1 MKKQIL
7 FFLLFPIITLGQ
19 DFYYLYPC
27 NFEDTCSIIQ
37 FDTSSNNIWQIGTP
51 NKILFD
57 SSYSSSKALVTDTSN
72 YYPINNHSTFEI
84 HLAEAPHLVEVYFK
98 YKLDTDTLRDGFN
111 IDLLYDTTI
120 GWISATDTFPGFME
134 GGPLVNSFLN
144 LYSLDDTLYN
154 GEFGM
159 SGSSDGWQEATI
171 GLIWSLPIK
180 QYSEIIDTLIFRFN
194 FISDSIETNHEGM
207 MIDDIRVI
215 APILGNIDEVEDDY
229 FTAFPNPVDDI
240 LTLELDEQVNEDF
253 QLKIIDCLGRELIN
267 DEIINEK
274 KEINTEDWKKGV
286 YFVSLY
292 NNAQLLTT
300 QKIIKQ

>member
-7 FFLLFPIITLGQ
+7 FFLLLPILGFCQ
-19 DFYYLYPC
+19 SIHYQFDC

-37 FDTSSNNIWQIGTP
+37 LDTSSNTIWQIGTP

-72 YYPINNHSTFEI
+72 YYPINNHSKFEI

-98 YKLDTDTLRDGFN
+98 YKLDTDSLKDGFY

-171 GLIWSLPIK
+171 GLVWSLPIK

-207 MIDDIRVI
+207 MIDDIRVV
-215 APILGNIDEVEDDY
+215 APILGNINEVEERY
-229 FTAFPNPVDDI
+229 FTAFPNPVNGI
-240 LTLELDEQVNEDF
+240 LTIEIEEQVNEVT
-253 QLKIIDCLGRELIN
+253 QIRILDCLGQELV
-267 DEIINEK
+267 NEEVIGSK
-274 KEINTEDWKKGV
+274 QLINTESWNKGI

-292 NNAQLLTT
+292 SNAQILTT
-300 QKIIKQ
+300 QKIVKQ